1 MSNPSPLSIWQGKNV
16 RLRAME
22 PTDWEPYFDWNSDD
36 EMARRAYFIPFPQSQ
51 EAMKRFAEREST
63 QAPEDD
69 NFRFVVENNQG
80 EVVGDVTVNHC
91 DQRAGTLK
99 WGIAT
104 KLEHRRKGYASEA
117 LILVMRYYFQEL
129 RYQKITIDIYS
140 FNEESVKLHEKLGF
154 QLEGRIR
161 RTVYTKGQYFD
172 VLMYGITKEEFLEK
186 YGDLTF

>member
-1 MSNPSPLSIWQGKNV
+1 MSDSSPLSIWQGKNV
-16 RLRAME
+16 RLRAIE
-22 PTDWEPYFDWNSDD
+22 PADWETYFDWNHDD
-36 EMARRAYFIPFPQSQ
+36 KMARQTYFIPFPQSQ
-51 EAMKRFAEREST
+51 ESVKQFAEREST

-69 NFRFVVENNQG
+69 DFRFVVENNQG
-80 EVVGDVTVNHC
+80 EVVGNITVNHC
-91 DQRAGTLK
+91 DPRVGTLK
-99 WGIAT
+99 WGVNT
-104 KLEHRRKGYASEA
+104 MLEHRRKGYASEA

-129 RYQKITIDIYS
+129 RYQKITIDVYS
-140 FNEESVKLHEKLGF
+140 FNEESAKLHEKLGF